1 MKQRL
6 LAIFLS
12 LTLMLSLVPSAWAV
26 ENEES
31 SQETVV
37 EEPET
42 ELIEGLQARI
52 NALPDAAALAEMDE
66 DALKAVYNE
75 VQTIYDALDALSTEE
90 VEALELTPLETAAAF
105 FTEQVAPL
113 DESAGIVVS
122 ENATWNTTTTLTEN
136 LIVNSGVTLTYALE
150 EDGSPDYTFTIHHKK
165 INSMSE
171 TERGALSA
179 ELARACNAVGNYSV
193 SYEYLLTDF

>member
-1 MKQRL
+1 MKRRL

-31 SQETVV
+31 SQEAVV

-66 DALKAVYNE
+66 DALKAVYRR
-75 VQTIYDALDALSTEE
+75 
-90 VEALELTPLETAAAF
+90 
-105 FTEQVAPL
+105 
-113 DESAGIVVS
+113 
-122 ENATWNTTTTLTEN
+122 
-136 LIVNSGVTLTYALE
+136 
-150 EDGSPDYTFTIHHKK
+150 
-165 INSMSE
+165 SM
-171 TERGALSA
+171 TRW
-179 ELARACNAVGNYSV
+179 
-193 SYEYLLTDF
+193 TH

>member
-66 DALKAVYNE
+66 DALKCS
-75 VQTIYDALDALSTEE
+75 L
-90 VEALELTPLETAAAF
+90 
-105 FTEQVAPL
+105 
-113 DESAGIVVS
+113 
-122 ENATWNTTTTLTEN
+122 
-136 LIVNSGVTLTYALE
+136 
-150 EDGSPDYTFTIHHKK
+150 
-165 INSMSE
+165 
-171 TERGALSA
+171 
-179 ELARACNAVGNYSV
+179 
-193 SYEYLLTDF
+193 